1 MAWEQSGAMV
11 DVDLSWQRD
20 LSVLGQGGAAGG
32 AGSGAAGGGAAA
44 GAVDDDE
51 AFARQLQAQFD
62 AEAAE
67 QRARAEGARSV
78 GPGAGG
84 PEGPAPAPRL
94 PGRYC

>member
-11 DVDLSWQRD
+11 DVDLSRQPD

-62 AEAAE
+62 A
-67 QRARAEGARSV
+67 
-78 GPGAGG
+78 
-84 PEGPAPAPRL
+84 
-94 PGRYC
+94 